1 MRFDAKVRTNGDM
14 ASVCSLSSFQFARL
28 SQFSQA
34 GNPSARHLLLWLI
47 ALASISGCASVA
59 TTEPNGSLVRHYLG
73 YVKVA
78 IPQAA
83 GRGAVYISDVSAVGL
98 RIASG
103 HDGGIWSGIGV
114 GYSRDRQVVVPL
126 DCRVALLVA
135 NQAQLDD
142 AVARL
147 TPYISNGSLCAAVSP
162 SLDTTPPGDKP

>member
-1 MRFDAKVRTNGDM
+1 MRFDAEVRTNGDM
-14 ASVCSLSSFQFARL
+14 AFACSVPSSQFARL
-28 SQFSQA
+28 SQRSEA
-34 GNPSARHLLLWLI
+34 GKASARHLPLWLI
-47 ALASISGCASVA
+47 VLASISGCTSVA
-59 TTEPNGSLVRHYLG
+59 TIEPNGSLVRHYLG

-83 GRGAVYISDVSAVGL
+83 ARGAVYTSDVSVVGL

-103 HDGGIWSGIGV
+103 HDGGIGSGIGV

-142 AVARL
+142 TIARL
-147 TPYISNGSLCAAVSP
+147 TPYISKGSLCAAVSP
-162 SLDTTPPGDKP
+162 SLETTPLGDKP